1 MSDQFPGTIS
11 IGGFIPR
18 ALIPELLEVIQG
30 EGVAYDY
37 GESPPQ
43 TEEDLE
49 EIARDPNNHGYL
61 VLKNSEARYGYFR
74 VLEEF
79 LISHHIPFHRHSDG
93 YGEHDAEIEEYRPE
107 RGGPYYFHSRQ
118 TDGSTPLVDSES
130 ILKLI
135 APLKAFMENPGQ
147 AGAMLPLQV
156 ADLIK
161 GLEECCGVDIPPL
174 PPFQIY
180 SDGSLEEEEDNGS
193 LR

>member
-30 EGVAYDY
+30 EGLAYDY
-37 GESPPQ
+37 DESPPK
-43 TEEDLE
+43 TEENLL

-61 VLKNSEARYGYFR
+61 VLKNTDAYYGHFGD
-74 VLEEF
+74 LEGF
-79 LISHHIPFHRHSDG
+79 LISHQIPFHRHSDG
-93 YGEHDAEIEEYRPE
+93 YGEYDAEIEEYRPE
-107 RGGPYYFHSRQ
+107 RGGPDYFHSRQ

-174 PPFQIY
+174 PPFRI
-180 SDGSLEEEEDNGS
+180 EE
-193 LR
+193 

>member
-1 MSDQFPGTIS
+1 MSDNFPGTIS

-30 EGVAYDY
+30 EGLAYDY
-37 GESPPQ
+37 DESPPK
-43 TEEDLE
+43 TEENLL

-61 VLKNSEARYGYFR
+61 VLKNSEARYGYFED
-74 VLEEF
+74 LEEF

-93 YGEHDAEIEEYRPE
+93 YGEWDAEIVEYRPE
-107 RGGPYYFHSRQ
+107 FEATRLFSAYQMDESK
-118 TDGSTPLVDSES
+118 PLVPSET
-130 ILKLI
+130 IQRLI

-174 PPFQIY
+174 PPFRI
-180 SDGSLEEEEDNGS
+180 EE
-193 LR
+193 